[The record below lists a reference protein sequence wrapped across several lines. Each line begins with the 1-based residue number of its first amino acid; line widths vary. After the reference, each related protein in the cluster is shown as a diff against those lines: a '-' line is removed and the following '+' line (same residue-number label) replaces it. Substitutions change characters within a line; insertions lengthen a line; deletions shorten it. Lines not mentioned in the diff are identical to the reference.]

1 MAKPIQEVKFLRV
14 TDIDLDGDKT
24 VTVHSVGADWA
35 EPEFKH
41 TEKYE
46 VITEAEARKGN
57 PALFGNTE
65 Q

>member
-1 MAKPIQEVKFLRV
+1 MAKSIEEIMFLRV
-14 TDIDLDGDKT
+14 TDTDLDGDKT
-24 VTVHSVGADWA
+24 IAIHSVVAGWT

-46 VITEAEARKGN
+46 IITEAEARKGN
-57 PALFGNTE
+57 PALFNKTE

>member
-1 MAKPIQEVKFLRV
+1 MAKPIQETKFLRV
-14 TDIDLDGDKT
+14 TDTDLDGDKT
-24 VTVHSVGADWA
+24 ISIHSVDSGWT

-41 TEKYE
+41 SEKYE

-57 PALFGNTE
+57 PALFGTTE